1 MPDSVDS
8 PAPLKMATLPI
19 RKASTSIPNARV
31 WEHSALLS
39 IGTAAYQ
46 LTRRHGN
53 SLPKITLKA
62 KSNDAPNAVHC
73 RIGSLP

>member
-19 RKASTSIPNARV
+19 RKASTNIPNDF
-31 WEHSALLS
+31 ALLS
-39 IGTAAYQ
+39 IATAFYQ

-62 KSNDAPNAVHC
+62 KFQWRAKRGPLSDRLATVTA
-73 RIGSLP
+73 